1 MTHSSDTLRGPLTS
15 PERPAPSAAAV
26 RMRRHRLR
34 RRKEMR
40 CLTIE
45 LRETEVTT
53 LIERGYL
60 KPETRNDLGAVRS
73 ALYGFLDRTLV

>member
-1 MTHSSDTLRGPLTS
+1 
-15 PERPAPSAAAV
+15 
-26 RMRRHRLR
+26 
-34 RRKEMR
+34 MR